1 MKRTHLKQRGFT
13 LTELMIVVA
22 IAAVFATLAVPAMGG
37 MIARQRV
44 QGQANEIANAFS
56 FAHTEAVRRGKPVF
70 VVPGNVRTDGK
81 LNGSA
86 TSWGNAN
93 ALLVFTDNGA
103 NNQTYDAGEDLRVV
117 TLNDKVSLGSPT
129 QESLG
134 AALSGASGS
143 TNMSFVYYSNG
154 QMRIGEVGSD
164 KKVSATQPPGAIGRI
179 VVQDPKRVTKNQTA
193 RFCEVIRVDATGRAS
208 VYTGK
213 RSDLNNKETD
223 FFYCESKEE

>member
-70 VVPGNVRTDGK
+70 VVPGNVRTDRK